1 MCIQV
6 SIYIKAKLI
15 TLQSNSMKWTP
26 FEKLH
31 WSNRLKVA
39 VIFFSCCRKIWL
51 KNLLTFKFIILL
63 QGVICHCVRLS
74 SGFFPTQKNNNL
86 PNKAFPTNE
95 RKKNLKTAK
104 ENKVFTVNINLSI
117 RYLRGYEL
125 NI

>member
-1 MCIQV
+1 M
-6 SIYIKAKLI
+6 
-15 TLQSNSMKWTP
+15 
-26 FEKLH
+26 
-31 WSNRLKVA
+31 
-39 VIFFSCCRKIWL
+39 
-51 KNLLTFKFIILL
+51 
-63 QGVICHCVRLS
+63 CHCVRLS
-74 SGFFPTQKNNNL
+74 SGFFPTQKNNL